1 MPPTACFPCL
11 STGATTRRHFV
22 SRWACVAAAGL
33 LPSWSWAK
41 PPAGAPALLLAS
53 EAPADIEPGGY
64 LVSEKY
70 DGVRA
75 LWDGQQLRLRGG
87 AAVSA
92 PAWFSAALPPVALDG
107 ELWLGRGQFDAVS
120 GLVRSARIEDPTWRV
135 LRYLVFELPGA
146 DGSFAQRAQRLR
158 QLSGA
163 SPQGLWQAV
172 MQNEVKDRSALLSKL
187 AQVVA
192 GGGEGLMLH
201 RADAPYQTGRS
212 GALLKLKPVHDA
224 DAVVLAHLPGRGRHQ
239 GRLGALLVRA
249 ESGAEF
255 RLGTGF
261 SDALRDAPPP
271 VGAVLTYT
279 HRGHTPSGL
288 PRFAS
293 FLRLRPL
300 GT

>member
-53 EAPADIEPGGY
+53 EAPADIDPGGY

-75 LWDGQQLRLRGG
+75 VWDGQQLLRFRSGG
-87 AAVSA
+87 AAVAQRRPGSV
-92 PAWFSAALPPVALDG
+92 PALPPVALDG
-107 ELWLGRGQFDAVS
+107 ELWLGRRP
-120 GLVRSARIEDPTWRV
+120 VRRVVGPRAPCSPRIPLGACCATWSLTCPAR
-135 LRYLVFELPGA
+135 
-146 DGSFAQRAQRLR
+146 GSFAQRAQRLR

-163 SPQGLWQAV
+163 SPHGLWQAV
-172 MQNEVKDRSALLSKL
+172 MQHEVKDRSALLSKL

-201 RADAPYQTGRS
+201 RADAPT
-212 GALLKLKPVHDA
+212 KPA
-224 DAVVLAHLPGRGRHQ
+224 AAGPC
-239 GRLGALLVRA
+239 
-249 ESGAEF
+249 SN
-255 RLGTGF
+255 
-261 SDALRDAPPP
+261 
-271 VGAVLTYT
+271 
-279 HRGHTPSGL
+279 
-288 PRFAS
+288 
-293 FLRLRPL
+293 
-300 GT
+300 